1 MFFRKNNSPVSGAQ
15 DAAPSAVNE
24 APPAIPRYIQELEER
39 IRAADLPPRVGET
52 ARLELER
59 LSGMDRSAPE
69 SGIGVNYLEFLLSLP
84 WQGLTRDNLDLKR
97 AETILQARHLGLDKV
112 KERVLEFLAV
122 KTLRSESQPTIL
134 VVDDEEIARTNLAY
148 VFTKDGYDVLTAQN
162 GLEAVYCMNKR
173 PADIVITDLKME
185 RMDGIQLLGQIRKEW
200 PDTSVIMITGYA
212 TVKTAVTALHEG
224 ADAYLSKPV
233 NLTKL
238 RESVRE
244 ILDARDRASHLNGPV
259 LCFTGPPGTGKTS
272 IGRAIAEAL
281 ERKFVRFSLAGLRD
295 EAELRGHRR
304 TYVGALPGRILAEIQ
319 KAGVRNPVIMLDEM
333 DKIIQDFK
341 GDAASVFLEVLDPEQ
356 NAAFVDHYL
365 DIPFD
370 LSNVMFIATANMA
383 ENLPA
388 PLMDRMERIEFSS
401 YTLKEKEAIATRFLV
416 PAQLRNH
423 GLTGDMV
430 QLTPEG
436 IRSLILGYTREA
448 GLRGLEKNIA
458 GLCRK
463 VARRY
468 VGRTGELSE
477 QEVLDAP
484 AIGALLGAPPFSR
497 TRALTAPR
505 IGLATGL
512 VWTETGG
519 EIIFVEVAKMQGNK
533 QLLLTGSL
541 GNVLQESARAALSYL
556 RSNAATYDIDPG
568 FFEVS
573 DIHIHL
579 PSGGVSKD
587 GPSAGITIFVA
598 LLSLLTGRAVR
609 QDVALSGEMTLLGDI
624 LPVGGVREKVLAASQ
639 AGIRQIVLPEKNRIT
654 LDALDEDVMQ
664 GVDIFLADTV
674 RELAETVLVRE
685 DGNEDLRGALYSRP

>member
-1 MFFRKNNSPVSGAQ
+1 MFFKKNAPLTSDIDVPEPSSQ
-15 DAAPSAVNE
+15 DVAPTVV
-24 APPAIPRYIQELEER
+24 PAHIKELQDR
-39 IRAADLPPRVGET
+39 IRNADLPDQVLKT
-52 ARLELER
+52 AALELER
-59 LSGMDRSAPE
+59 LSGMDRFAPE
-69 SGIGVNYLEFLLSLP
+69 AGIGISYLEFLLSLP
-84 WQGLTRDNLDLKR
+84 WKAVTRDNLDLGR
-97 AETILQARHLGLDKV
+97 AENILKSRHLGLDKV

-122 KTLRSESQPTIL
+122 KTLRGGSRPTIL

-148 VFTKDGYDVLTAQN
+148 VFEKDGYDVSMAQN
-162 GLEAVYCMNKR
+162 GLEAVYYMNKR

-185 RMDGIQLLGQIRKEW
+185 RMDGIQLLGQIRKDW

-212 TVKTAVTALHEG
+212 TVDTAVTAIQEG
-224 ADAYLSKPV
+224 ADHYLSKPV

-238 RESVRE
+238 RECVHTMLEARE
-244 ILDARDRASHLNGPV
+244 RASHLNGPV

-304 TYVGALPGRILAEIQ
+304 TYVGAMAGRILTEIQ

-388 PLMDRMERIEFSS
+388 ALLDRMELIEFSS
-401 YTLKEKEAIATRFLV
+401 YTLKEKEAIANRFLV
-416 PAQLRNH
+416 PAQLKRH
-423 GLTGDMV
+423 GLTKESV
-430 QLTPEG
+430 VLTEEG

-448 GLRGLEKNIA
+448 GLRGLEKKIA
-458 GLCRK
+458 DLCRK
-463 VARRY
+463 MARQR
-468 VGRTGELSE
+468 VGE
-477 QEVLDAP
+477 QGN
-484 AIGALLGAPPFSR
+484 AIGQVPMDAAGIATLLGAPLFTR
-497 TRALTAPR
+497 TRALTAPKV
-505 IGLATGL
+505 GLATGL

-519 EIIFVEVAKMQGNK
+519 EIIFVEVARMKGNK

-541 GNVLQESARAALSYL
+541 GEVLRESAQAALSHL
-556 RSNAATYDIDPG
+556 RSNADFYQIDPG

-573 DIHIHL
+573 DIHVHL

-624 LPVGGVREKVLAASQ
+624 LPVGGVREKILAAAQ
-639 AGIRQIVLPEKNRIT
+639 AGIRQLVFPHKNKPV
-654 LDALDEDVMQ
+654 LDALGDDVLQ
-664 GVDIFLADTV
+664 GMEIVLADDV
-674 RELAETVLVRE
+674 RELADMVLVPE
-685 DGNEDLRGALYSRP
+685 A

>member
-1 MFFRKNNSPVSGAQ
+1 MFFRKNISQAAGA
-15 DAAPSAVNE
+15 DAAGVSLSEEVE
-24 APPAIPRYIQELEER
+24 KEIPLHIQELESR
-39 IRAADLPPRVGET
+39 IRGADLPEAVRGT
-52 ARLELER
+52 ALQELER
-59 LSGMDRSAPE
+59 LAGMDRSAPE
-69 SGIGVNYLEFLLSLP
+69 SGIGINYIEFLLGLP
-84 WQGLTRDNLDLKR
+84 WKEVTRDNLDLTR
-97 AETILQARHLGLDKV
+97 AESILHARHQGLEKV

-122 KTLRSESQPTIL
+122 KTLRSGSHPTIL

-148 VFTKDGYDVLTAQN
+148 VFSKDGYDVRTAQN

-173 PADIVITDLKME
+173 PADVVITDLKMK

-224 ADAYLSKPV
+224 ADSYLSEPV

-238 RESVRE
+238 REKVRE
-244 ILDARDRASHLNGPV
+244 ILDARARASHLNGPV

-281 ERKFVRFSLAGLRD
+281 ERKFIRFSLAGLRD

-304 TYVGALPGRILAEIQ
+304 TYVGALPGRILTEIQ

-333 DKIIQDFK
+333 DKIIQDFR

-370 LSNVMFIATANMA
+370 LSSVMFIATANMA

-388 PLMDRMERIEFSS
+388 PLLDRMEIIEFSS
-401 YTLKEKEAIATRFLV
+401 YTLQEKEAIARQFLV

-423 GLTGDMV
+423 GLARDAV
-430 QLTPEG
+430 QLTPEA

-448 GLRGLEKNIA
+448 GLRGLEKKIA
-458 GLCRK
+458 ALCRK
-463 VARRY
+463 LARQC
-468 VGRTGELSE
+468 VGREGASSE
-477 QEVLDAP
+477 QHMLDAEG
-484 AIGALLGAPPFSR
+484 ITALLGAAPVSR
-497 TRALTAPR
+497 ARALTVPR

-519 EIIFVEVAKMQGNK
+519 EIVFVEVARMQGNK

-541 GNVLQESARAALSYL
+541 GTVLRESAQAALSYL
-556 RSNAATYDIDPG
+556 RSNAGMYGIDPG

-639 AGIRQIVLPEKNRIT
+639 AGIRQIVLPQENRVT
-654 LDALDEDVMQ
+654 LEALGEDVVQ
-664 GVDIFLADTV
+664 GVDIVLADTV
-674 RELAETVLVRE
+674 RELADIVLVQKEGRK
-685 DGNEDLRGALYSRP
+685 GA

>member
-1 MFFRKNNSPVSGAQ
+1 MFFKKNASLSPKVDVPESSPEKETLPLIPHHIQ
-15 DAAPSAVNE
+15 DL
-24 APPAIPRYIQELEER
+24 QKR
-39 IRAADLPPRVGET
+39 IRAAAIPSSVRET
-52 ARLELER
+52 ATQELER
-59 LSGMDRSAPE
+59 LSGMDRFAPE
-69 SGIGVNYLEFLLSLP
+69 AGIAINYLEFLLSLP
-84 WQGLTRDNLDLKR
+84 WEIVTRDNLDLAR
-97 AETILQARHLGLDKV
+97 AQAILQARHLGLDTV

-122 KTLRSESQPTIL
+122 KTLRGTSRPKIL

-148 VFTKDGYDVLTAQN
+148 VFEKDGYDVSMAQN
-162 GLEAVYCMNKR
+162 GLEAVYYMHKQ

-185 RMDGIQLLGQIRKEW
+185 RMDGIQLLGQIRKQW

-212 TVKTAVTALHEG
+212 TVDTAVTALKEG
-224 ADAYLSKPV
+224 ADHYLSKPV

-238 RESVRE
+238 RERVRDMM
-244 ILDARDRASHLNGPV
+244 DAKERASHLNGPV

-304 TYVGALPGRILAEIQ
+304 TYVGAMAGRILTEIQ

-370 LSNVMFIATANMA
+370 LSSVMFIATANMA

-388 PLMDRMERIEFSS
+388 PLLDRMELIEFSS

-416 PAQLRNH
+416 PAQLKRH
-423 GLTGDMV
+423 GLNKELIT
-430 QLTPEG
+430 LTDEG

-448 GLRGLEKNIA
+448 GLRGLEKKIA
-458 GLCRK
+458 SLCRK
-463 VARRY
+463 LARQR
-468 VGRTGELSE
+468 VEQGGSTGGKET
-477 QEVLDAP
+477 LDARGI
-484 AIGALLGAPPFSR
+484 AALLGSPFYTR

-505 IGLATGL
+505 VGLATGL

-519 EIIFVEVAKMQGNK
+519 EIIFVEVARMKGNK
-533 QLLLTGSL
+533 QLILTGSL
-541 GNVLQESARAALSYL
+541 GDVLRESAQAALSYL
-556 RSNAATYDIDPG
+556 RSNADLYRIDPG

-639 AGIRQIVLPEKNRIT
+639 AGIRKIVFPQKNDLVIKG
-654 LDALDEDVMQ
+654 LGNDVVQ
-664 GVDIFLADTV
+664 GVEIVLADTV
-674 RELAETVLVRE
+674 RELADIVLVAE
-685 DGNEDLRGALYSRP
+685 

>member
-1 MFFRKNNSPVSGAQ
+1 MFFKKNAPLAPDADVSEPLSQEPGTQ
-15 DAAPSAVNE
+15 VV
-24 APPAIPRYIQELEER
+24 PAHIQELRNR
-39 IRAADLPPRVGET
+39 IRTADLPDMVVKT
-52 ARLELER
+52 ATLELER
-59 LSGMDRSAPE
+59 LSGMDRFSPE
-69 SGIGVNYLEFLLSLP
+69 AGIGISYLEFLLSLP
-84 WQGLTRDNLDLKR
+84 WKAVTRDNLDLGR
-97 AETILQARHLGLDKV
+97 AETILKSRHLGLDKV

-122 KTLRSESQPTIL
+122 KTLRGGSRPTIL

-148 VFTKDGYDVLTAQN
+148 VFEKDGYDVSMAQN
-162 GLEAVYCMNKR
+162 GLEAVYYMNKR

-185 RMDGIQLLGQIRKEW
+185 RMDGIQLLGQIRKDW

-212 TVKTAVTALHEG
+212 TVDTAVTALQEG
-224 ADAYLSKPV
+224 ADHYLSKPV

-238 RESVRE
+238 RACVRDMLE
-244 ILDARDRASHLNGPV
+244 ARERASHLNGPV

-272 IGRAIAEAL
+272 IGKAIAEAL

-304 TYVGALPGRILAEIQ
+304 TYVGAMAGRILTEIQ

-388 PLMDRMERIEFSS
+388 PLLDRMELIEFSS
-401 YTLKEKEAIATRFLV
+401 YTLKEKEAIANRFLL
-416 PAQLRNH
+416 PAQLKRH
-423 GLTGDMV
+423 GLTKESV
-430 QLTPEG
+430 SLTEEG
-436 IRSLILGYTREA
+436 MRSLILGYTREA
-448 GLRGLEKNIA
+448 GLRGLEKKIA
-458 GLCRK
+458 DLCRK
-463 VARRY
+463 MARQR
-468 VGRTGELSE
+468 VGEHRETIKEE
-477 QEVLDAP
+477 PLDA
-484 AIGALLGAPPFSR
+484 AGIASMLGAPPFTR
-497 TRALTAPR
+497 TRALKAPR

-519 EIIFVEVAKMQGNK
+519 EIIFIEVAKMKGNK

-541 GNVLQESARAALSYL
+541 GEVLRESAQAALSHL
-556 RSNAATYDIDPG
+556 RSNADLYQIDPG

-624 LPVGGVREKVLAASQ
+624 LPVGGVREKILAAAQ
-639 AGIRQIVLPEKNRIT
+639 AGIRQLVFPQKNRAV
-654 LDALDEDVMQ
+654 LDALGDDVVQ
-664 GVDIFLADTV
+664 GMEIVLADDV
-674 RELAETVLVRE
+674 RELADMVLVQE
-685 DGNEDLRGALYSRP
+685 